1 VLGVTVPVPL
11 KELLALSP
19 DLRKHMKEAVT
30 GKRVWGNLLTQA
42 DPETPD
48 ARAGASA
55 HCFELE
61 GRDPEGIAREYGPK
75 LTYSDD
81 GRIVGNHSIP
91 LRYIEATIVGT
102 GRVVRCVLDT
112 GSEVIAM
119 PKALWETLGLVARPE
134 YLMHMQSVNESSDST
149 IGVIEN
155 LGLDLGVGE
164 LYLQVQV
171 IPKAPFHILLGR
183 PFHCLMSAT
192 TEDFPDGKQLLTLRD
207 PNTGKRYKIPTR
219 IWTDNCPRCKSLGR
233 CEKHKSSS
241 EPEEDF

>member
-1 VLGVTVPVPL
+1 
-11 KELLALSP
+11 
-19 DLRKHMKEAVT
+19 
-30 GKRVWGNLLTQA
+30 
-42 DPETPD
+42 
-48 ARAGASA
+48 
-55 HCFELE
+55 
-61 GRDPEGIAREYGPK
+61 
-75 LTYSDD
+75 
-81 GRIVGNHSIP
+81 
-91 LRYIEATIVGT
+91 
-102 GRVVRCVLDT
+102 VRCILDT

-171 IPKAPFHILLGR
+171 IPKAPFHILLDR

-219 IWTDNCPRCKSLGR
+219 IWTDNCPRCKSLG
-233 CEKHKSSS
+233 
-241 EPEEDF
+241 

>member
-1 VLGVTVPVPL
+1 V
-11 KELLALSP
+11 
-19 DLRKHMKEAVT
+19 
-30 GKRVWGNLLTQA
+30 Q
-42 DPETPD
+42 
-48 ARAGASA
+48 
-55 HCFELE
+55 
-61 GRDPEGIAREYGPK
+61 
-75 LTYSDD
+75 
-81 GRIVGNHSIP
+81 
-91 LRYIEATIVGT
+91 
-102 GRVVRCVLDT
+102 CVLDT

-134 YLMHMQSVNESSDST
+134 YLMHMQSVNESSNST

-207 PNTGKRYKIPTR
+207 PNTGKHYKIPT
-219 IWTDNCPRCKSLGR
+219 
-233 CEKHKSSS
+233 
-241 EPEEDF
+241 